1 MNRDDETGER
11 RPDWRLCDRSG
22 AQRRQTGKSGSSSDE
37 SRALGKWRRSDIGPI
52 GQIGPISSRQTWL
65 ACIFCV
71 LTVLAAFPARAAVG
85 AIAPGDSVRL
95 IRSETLLFRGE
106 NLVGV
111 PKGQEFVVL
120 KPEIAQGVVYVSFVK
135 EDGTLIAATLPT
147 DALEPAPPN
156 GWMDLLQGLQAF
168 RDQRYEDARRLLVR
182 AAQDAQYHSLAGPV
196 AARVNGA
203 LGAWIAV
210 RSADAGRAAAA
221 KAAFATT
228 MQGLRDTADQL
239 NKLGYLCLA
248 LPMDEGA
255 DRLGALV
262 FGNPPAAQAPG
273 AAPAAGAMPPSKLDR
288 VDLAKRVATSERMA
302 ARARQAAPM
311 HRLTEASKC
320 IEEGLEAEP
329 GRPDLKALKKSI
341 KKDLE
346 EADGHY
352 NDANSMRRLPGGVVH
367 ALTALEMGLKVCVD
381 HPGLRELKKDMQSA
395 FEERTSPPVTPAFL
409 AAAKVQTPPA
419 ALTEGH
425 FLYTTKCTECHDLD
439 LVDSRSSSGW
449 QKIVGTMSRRAHL
462 NDEQQARILEYLAAA
477 VNTMDSGKP

>member
-1 MNRDDETGER
+1 MRILETGER
-11 RPDWRLCDRSG
+11 KPE
-22 AQRRQTGKSGSSSDE
+22 TGKLARFSSGIFFSFRSPLSGLR
-37 SRALGKWRRSDIGPI
+37 SLLAGLLFVIAPWAAL
-52 GQIGPISSRQTWL
+52 
-65 ACIFCV
+65 
-71 LTVLAAFPARAAVG
+71 AAVG

-95 IRSETLLFRGE
+95 TRSETLLFKGQ
-106 NLVGV
+106 NLAGV

-120 KPEIAQGVVYVSFVK
+120 KPEFAQGVVYVSFVK
-135 EDGTLIAATLPT
+135 EDGTLIAATLPA
-147 DALEPAPPN
+147 DALESAPPN
-156 GWMDLLQGLQAF
+156 GWTDLVQGLDAF

-182 AAQDAQYHSLAGPV
+182 ASQDAQYRSLAGPV

-203 LGAWIAV
+203 IGAWVSA
-210 RSADAGRAAAA
+210 RSTDPGRAVAA
-221 KAAFATT
+221 KAAFHATA
-228 MQGLRDTADQL
+228 QGLRETAEQL

-262 FGNPPAAQAPG
+262 FGNPPASPAQAANPT
-273 AAPAAGAMPPSKLDR
+273 AGAMPPSKLDR
-288 VDLAKRVATSERMA
+288 EDLAKRVAISDRAA

-320 IEEGLEAEP
+320 IEEGLAAEP
-329 GRPDLKALKKSI
+329 GRPDLKALKASI
-341 KKDLE
+341 KKDVD

-352 NDANSMRRLPGGVVH
+352 HDANSMRRLPGGMVH

-381 HPGLRELKKDMQSA
+381 HPGLRELKKDMQEA

-409 AAAKVQTPPA
+409 AAAKVPTSPA

-425 FLYTTKCTECHDLD
+425 KLYTERCTECHDLD
-439 LVDSRSSSGW
+439 LVDSRSNSGW
-449 QKIVGTMSRRAHL
+449 QKIVGSMSRRAHL

-477 VNTMDSGKP
+477 ENTMDSGKP